1 MVSLQ
6 FMFFCVIALMAVIG
20 AFRGWAKELLVLFSI
35 VFALFVIYLMNQNF
49 QFYRD
54 FIAQKPE
61 NEFWVNAIIILAMSF
76 FGYQTPQRIGFLA
89 ERSIRVRVQDFVLGL
104 LFGGINGYFL
114 FGSIWFYLDKAEYF
128 VNQID
133 APAAEQVAKILG
145 ILPPSYMMSTPV
157 ITTAIA
163 VAFLLIIVVY
173 L

>member
-6 FMFFCVIALMAVIG
+6 FMFICVIILMTIIG

-35 VFALFVIYLMNQNF
+35 VFGLFVIFLMNENF

-54 FIAQKPE
+54 FVAEKPA
-61 NEFWVNAIIILAMSF
+61 NEFWVNAGIILAMSF
-76 FGYQTPQRIGFLA
+76 FGYQTPHRIGFIG

-104 LFGGINGYFL
+104 LFGGVNGYFL

-128 VNQID
+128 VKYID
-133 APAAEQVAKILG
+133 APEAAKVATIIKF
-145 ILPPSYMMSTPV
+145 LPPSYMMSMPV

-163 VAFLLIIVVY
+163 IAFLLIIVVY